1 MMILGL
7 PRTEGPQPINL
18 TMNEHTSEL
27 GLGSYSTTDSRAKTE
42 AAVPAGQTAGPTYN
56 SLFVTSRAHT
66 HSTVWKPKPAQSDF
80 FAFLGAFSTR
90 GVYILPPGETYCST
104 LGQNQP

>member
-18 TMNEHTSEL
+18 TMNEDTSEL
-27 GLGSYSTTDSRAKTE
+27 GLGSYSTTDSRAKNE

-56 SLFVTSRAHT
+56 SCLLRAALTHT
-66 HSTVWKPKPAQSDF
+66 RHS
-80 FAFLGAFSTR
+80 L
-90 GVYILPPGETYCST
+90 ET
-104 LGQNQP
+104 